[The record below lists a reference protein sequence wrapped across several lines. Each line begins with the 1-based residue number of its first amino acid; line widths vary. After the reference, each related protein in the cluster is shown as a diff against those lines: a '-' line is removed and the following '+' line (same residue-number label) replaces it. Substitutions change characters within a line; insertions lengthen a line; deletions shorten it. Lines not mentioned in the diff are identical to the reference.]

1 MEGAR
6 GRSRPQARRS
16 DRASEGTGRRAAA
29 RCRRE
34 LAAELKLVPG
44 RRGRELEQRARP
56 SGLEVREVG
65 GAVVP
70 GDVEAPV
77 LDAVVEPRAAE
88 HELPEPVDER
98 LAVHERQALPVA
110 DEVAPELAARFL
122 DQAVGGQLDEIL
134 GLLLVELI
142 VVHEAEPVGGRRD
155 ALREVGRIEAEAET
169 EELDHDVVAGRVVL
183 DVHPEE
189 DSPRARLTLVSLRAA
204 LLSGLVTAGLVLL
217 TVWIFELPLERAAVL
232 APVLV
237 VIAGVVGGLVVLWTK
252 VGWESLQRREHPWR
266 VVALAVGVFAVL
278 VALSLLG
285 LKLPRE

>member
-1 MEGAR
+1 MI
-6 GRSRPQARRS
+6 
-16 DRASEGTGRRAAA
+16 
-29 RCRRE
+29 
-34 LAAELKLVPG
+34 
-44 RRGRELEQRARP
+44 
-56 SGLEVREVG
+56 
-65 GAVVP
+65 
-70 GDVEAPV
+70 
-77 LDAVVEPRAAE
+77 EPRAAE

-134 GLLLVELI
+134 GLLLVEL
-142 VVHEAEPVGGRRD
+142 VVVDEAEPVGGRRD